1 MQVTIEAS
9 ADRLFKVNKQTD
21 DNEKGQPSI
30 SIAPVIDSWILLLH
44 VPRLTILN

>member
-21 DNEKGQPSI
+21 DNERATLDLDRSC
-30 SIAPVIDSWILLLH
+30 
-44 VPRLTILN
+44 N

>member
-1 MQVTIEAS
+1 MQVTIEVS
-9 ADRLFKVNKQTD
+9 ADRFFKVNKQQTIT
-21 DNEKGQPSI
+21 KGQPSI